1 MMSKK
6 VKIGIASA
14 LTLACG
20 LYYVFSLPDTLFN
33 DPYSTVL
40 KANHGELLSATIA
53 NDGQWRF
60 PETDSVPVKFEEALI
75 AFEDKRFYYHP
86 GVDPLSLGR
95 ALKQN
100 IFDGRV
106 VSGGSTI
113 TMQVIRLSRK
123 GKPRTVFQKFIE
135 MVLATRLE
143 LGYSKKEIIGLYASH
158 APFGGNVVGLEA
170 ACWRYFGRDPYQ
182 LSWGE
187 AALLAVLPNAPS
199 LIHPGKNRH
208 LLKEKRDKLL
218 DRLVAIGKIDTFT
231 ASLSKD
237 EMIPEEP
244 QSLPRHARHLLTRA
258 MKEGHAGNFIHS
270 TLDNNLQERTEQ
282 IIHDHHQRLAANQI
296 HNAAAIVI
304 EVSTGRV
311 LAYVGNTGDNST
323 DHGDDVDIITARRS
337 TGSILKPFLYAA
349 MLDEGKMLPKTLL
362 PDVPTIINGFSP
374 KNFSK
379 DYDGAVAANKALIRS
394 LNIPA
399 VHMLK
404 TYRYEKFHSL
414 LKNMGMSTLN
424 RSPDH
429 YGLSLILGGAEGSLW
444 DIAGMYASMARTLN
458 NYWEHPGKNRY
469 DKNDFHVPYYN
480 TDEDGTPV
488 EAILEE
494 TSWLSAA
501 AIFQTFDALKEVY
514 RPGEESGWRYF
525 SSSKKIA
532 WKTGTSFG
540 FRDAWAVGV
549 TPQYVVGV
557 WAGNADGEGRPGL
570 TGTDAAAPMMF
581 DIFTQLKE
589 DDWFRAPLQEMEKI
603 TVCKQSGYRNST
615 WCNDV
620 DTVSVTRRGLQ
631 TAACP
636 FHKLVNVTVNGKFR
650 VHSACE
656 SMDNI
661 IQGTWFV
668 LPPMQEYY
676 FRPKNY
682 SYKTLPPFRKGCESA
697 TPLVAMDLIYPKADS
712 KIFIPRELNGVVG
725 KVVFELAH
733 RNPDAVV
740 FWHLDGNFVGSTKGN
755 HNLPL
760 NPPQGKHFL
769 TIMDENGETLNYT
782 FHVISYM

>member
-1 MMSKK
+1 MSRK
-6 VKIGIASA
+6 VKTVIASA
-14 LTLACG
+14 LTLACV
-20 LYYVFSLPDTLFN
+20 LYYVFSLPDPLFN
-33 DPYSTVL
+33 NPYSTVL

-135 MVLATRLE
+135 MALATRLE
-143 LGYSKKEIIGLYASH
+143 LGYSKKEILGLYASH

-199 LIHPGKNRH
+199 LIHPGKNRP

-218 DRLVAIGKIDTFT
+218 DKLVAIGKIDAFT

-282 IIHDHHQRLAANQI
+282 IIQDHHQRLAANQI

-311 LAYVGNTGDNST
+311 LAYVGNTSVNSN
-323 DHGDDVDIITARRS
+323 HGDDVDIITARRS

-349 MLDEGKMLPKTLL
+349 MLDEGKILPKTLL

-379 DYDGAVAANKALIRS
+379 EYDGAVAANKALIRS

-414 LKNMGMSTLN
+414 LKNIGMSTLN

-429 YGLSLILGGAEGSLW
+429 YGLSLILGGAEGTLW
-444 DIAGMYASMARTLN
+444 DIAGMYASMSRTLN

-469 DKNDFHVPYYN
+469 DKSDFHHPYYSSSK
-480 TDEDGTPV
+480 DVIPA
-488 EAILEE
+488 EAALEE

-549 TPQYVVGV
+549 TPHYVVGV

-570 TGTDAAAPMMF
+570 TGTDAASPVMF
-581 DIFTQLKE
+581 DIFAQLKE

-603 TVCKQSGYRNST
+603 TVCKQSGYRNGS

-620 DTVSVTRRGLQ
+620 DTVSVTRQGLQ
-631 TAACP
+631 TGACP
-636 FHKLVNVTVNGKFR
+636 FHKLVNVTANGKFR
-650 VHSACE
+650 VHSECE

-661 IQGTWFV
+661 IQATWFV

-682 SYKTLPPFRKGCESA
+682 SYKTLPPFRKGCQSA

-712 KIFIPRELNGVVG
+712 KIFIPRELNGVAG

-760 NPPQGKHFL
+760 NPHRGKHSL

-782 FHVISYM
+782 FDVISYM